1 MPLDALCLS
10 GLVHEL
16 SQAAAGAKIDKIYQP
31 GRDEVVLAL
40 RSPTQGNVRLLLS
53 ANPTHPRPQLTR
65 RTRTRRP
72 CSACCCASTW
82 REAGCCQ
89 WNRLTWSV

>member
-16 SQAAAGAKIDKIYQP
+16 NTALTGAKIDKIHQP

-40 RSPTQGNVRLLLS
+40 RKIGRAHV
-53 ANPTHPRPQLTR
+53 
-65 RTRTRRP
+65 
-72 CSACCCASTW
+72 
-82 REAGCCQ
+82 
-89 WNRLTWSV
+89 

>member
-31 GRDEVVLAL
+31 GRDEVVLSL
-40 RSPTQGNVRLLLS
+40 I
-53 ANPTHPRPQLTR
+53 HI
-65 RTRTRRP
+65 
-72 CSACCCASTW
+72 
-82 REAGCCQ
+82 
-89 WNRLTWSV
+89 